1 MTPTREMP
9 QLLCEEIEK
18 LNLKMVNDLAVA
30 VEIEPTLQTDI
41 RKGQLEDKNSKE
53 IRQHI
58 KDSRTSDFF

>member
-30 VEIEPTLQTDI
+30 VEIEPTLQTYI